1 MEELMSEQDKKV
13 ELTTEQLVNIANQL
27 QAQVKQAN
35 AVIQDLSNKIALKE
49 VENSNLKAIVNQITG
64 QQAPKQEV
72 KTEEE

>member
-1 MEELMSEQDKKV
+1 MSEEDKKV

-35 AVIQDLSNKIALKE
+35 TVIQDLGNKIAMKE
-49 VENSNLKAIVNQITG
+49 VENSNLRAVVNQITG
-64 QQAPKQEV
+64 QQTPKQEV

>member
-1 MEELMSEQDKKV
+1 MSEQDKKV

-35 AVIQDLSNKIALKE
+35 AVIQDLSNKIAIKE
-49 VENSNLKAIVNQITG
+49 VENSNLKAVVNQITG
-64 QQAPKQEV
+64 QQAPKQEA